1 MECSYCSKKIKEGS
15 GIMYV
20 YRTGAIKYFCSGRC
34 YKNNILIK
42 RKINSKLVA
51 RRLKHHS

>member
-1 MECSYCSKKIKEGS
+1 MDCSYCSKKIRQGS

-20 YRTGAIKYFCSGRC
+20 YRTGAIRYFCSGRC
-34 YKNNILIK
+34 YKNSIVIK

-51 RRLKHHS
+51 HRSKS